1 MEFGKNQLQTSS
13 ELASVMEFGFIRALY
28 ALRRVWSI
36 KCVWVH
42 VALTPLCVFYRV
54 SVRTTALIIV
64 SGSSVVERLKPS
76 DTLQCLRPLSCIA
89 FVTCS
94 WQFYYVLSLLH
105 LSNVYSLRS
114 AFSNILQPHCHF
126 SVQCPDFSFQVI
138 DAVGIRIKQCL

>member
-36 KCVWVH
+36 KCGFTWRWH
-42 VALTPLCVFYRV
+42 RCLCVFYRV
-54 SVRTTALIIV
+54 SVRTTTLIIV

-94 WQFYYVLSLLH
+94 WQFYYVLTLLD
-105 LSNVYSLRS
+105 LSNVYWLRS
-114 AFSNILQPHCHF
+114 AFSNILQPHCYF
-126 SVQCPDFSFQVI
+126 SVQCPDFSCQVI
-138 DAVGIRIKQCL
+138 DAVDIRIRQRL